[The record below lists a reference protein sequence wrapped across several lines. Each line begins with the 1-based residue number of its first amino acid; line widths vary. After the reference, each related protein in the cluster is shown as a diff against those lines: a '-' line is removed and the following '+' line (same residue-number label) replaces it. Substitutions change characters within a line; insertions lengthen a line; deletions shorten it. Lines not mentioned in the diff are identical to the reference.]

1 MANSSEIEPRS
12 AERGEQ
18 KGPELKAA
26 KAEVRRASKAEREQ
40 AEADLNRRGVEAK
53 QTIEAEEKK
62 SERKRVAPAEKST
75 AEKEKPAAVKA
86 TRARPKPH
94 TKTEREQVFKTEM
107 KQVQAQMKPAARTFS
122 KVIHNKAVE
131 KVSDGAQKTLFRPS
145 ALIGGAVL
153 GLVLGLFVYLV
164 ALAYHYTIGS
174 FEILVIFIAGGI
186 VGVVVELVIK
196 RVRT

>member
-26 KAEVRRASKAEREQ
+26 KGEVKRASKAEREQ
-40 AEADLNRRGVEAK
+40 AEADLTRRGVEAK

-62 SERKRVAPAEKST
+62 SERKRVAPKEKSS
-75 AEKEKPAAVKA
+75 AEKEKPAVVKA
-86 TRARPKPH
+86 ARVRPKPR
-94 TKTEREQVFKTEM
+94 TKTERDEVFKTEM
-107 KQVQAQMKPAARTFS
+107 KQVQAQMKPTSRAFS

-153 GLVLGLFVYLV
+153 GLVLGAVVYFI
-164 ALAYHYTIGS
+164 ALAYHYAIGS
-174 FEILVIFIAGGI
+174 FEIVIIFVAGGL
-186 VGVVVELVIK
+186 VGVIVELVIK
-196 RVRT
+196 RVRA